1 MTSRV
6 LFVWRARISE
16 EYSVSSECSD
26 AGTTWRLVP
35 MMGAYSNLELA
46 GLGDKM
52 TGRLPSVAIG
62 AISRTAIAAANCTA
76 VMSAFPRLCYYY
88 APTSGRVPYHLFH
101 HPSKCVTMSLIFATQ
116 C

>member
-1 MTSRV
+1 M
-6 LFVWRARISE
+6 SE

-52 TGRLPSVAIG
+52 TGRCHWRDKPDGNHRRQLYSRYVSLPTLVLLLRAGVGARSLPSLPSSKQVRNDV
-62 AISRTAIAAANCTA
+62 SYLRNA
-76 VMSAFPRLCYYY
+76 VLTGF
-88 APTSGRVPYHLFH
+88 
-101 HPSKCVTMSLIFATQ
+101 FAV
-116 C
+116 

>member
-6 LFVWRARISE
+6 LFVWRARMSE

-52 TGRLPSVAIG
+52 TRRLPSVAIG

-76 VMSAFPRLCYYY
+76 VMSAFPRSNTITRRRRGAFLTISSIIQ
-88 APTSGRVPYHLFH
+88 AS
-101 HPSKCVTMSLIFATQ
+101 A
-116 C
+116 